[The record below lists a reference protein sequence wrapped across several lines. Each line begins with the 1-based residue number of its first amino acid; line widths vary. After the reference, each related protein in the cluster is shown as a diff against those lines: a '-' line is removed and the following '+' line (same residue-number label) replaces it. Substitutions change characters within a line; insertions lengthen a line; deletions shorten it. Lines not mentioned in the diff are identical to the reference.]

1 MKVRDL
7 IEELEKCKTEYGEDF
22 LDWDVYTE
30 QLDEM
35 DKNCKLDMGFGGNWE
50 TVTDS
55 DEWLYFMCHGYW
67 TKFPKKRIF
76 TINVNY

>member
-7 IEELEKCKTEYGEDF
+7 LEAIRERLEKYGEDF

-30 QLDEM
+30 QLDSEEREEK
-35 DKNCKLDMGFGGNWE
+35 KNWL
-50 TVTDS
+50 TDS
-55 DEWLYFMCHGYW
+55 EEWKYVQCAGFW
-67 TKFPKKRIF
+67 TTFPKEKAF